1 MMAIPMENNKE
12 NSSKELAQRLFSK
25 NVELE
30 NKRRKAAQ
38 ARIPSDPSTWQQMRE
53 NYEAIVLEDHAFSE
67 QHEIEYA
74 LWQLHYRRIEE
85 LRALFNASLASA
97 KSAAA
102 QNGKGPVRSGPD
114 RVAKIRSQ
122 LKTFLSESTGFY
134 HDLMLKIKAKYGL
147 PLGYSSDDADNQIT
161 MSKDGSKLSEVKKCL
176 ISCHRCLIY
185 LGDLARYKGLY
196 GEGESKALDFAAAS
210 SYYMQ
215 ASSFCSSNG
224 NPHHQ
229 LAILAGYSSDEL
241 VSIYRYFRS
250 LAIDNPFV
258 TARDNLVLAFE
269 KNREKY
275 TELVGDG
282 RSTVVKTIPQKA
294 PGRGRGKGGARTPSK
309 DVGLENAAVKERT
322 SDHSERFKAFIT
334 RFVRLNGILFT
345 RTSLETLADVFST
358 VKNDLLGL
366 LSSGQDEDL
375 NFGSDTSEC
384 RLAIIRM
391 IAILIF
397 TVHDANENGNQSYA
411 EIVQRSVVLQNALTS
426 TFEFMGCILERCNQ
440 LKDPSSS
447 YLLPGI
453 MVFVEWLACRPDVA
467 VSSELEEKQQNA
479 RSFFWNKCIL
489 LLNNLLSNRYIFV
502 NEHEEEAFSS
512 NTSKY
517 DESETANRLALSED
531 FELRGFLP
539 LLPAQL
545 ILDFSRKHSFGGD
558 GIGGNK
564 EKTARMR
571 RIIAAG
577 KALANGV
584 RLGQEGVYFDSK
596 LNKFVIGIEPQIS
609 DDYLLT
615 SPLEP
620 NSNGSS
626 VGISVGGGHAIKQE
640 VGVGADEEDEDEV
653 IVFRPSMNERHVDEF
668 SSNLTSAEVLPT
680 VRVSGKIDNVKENV
694 SSVGNDSFLFQS
706 KVNARPSASVA
717 SATSQYLLPVQ
728 PNMSKWPVE
737 QAPNLN
743 GLAHLNL
750 MENGSSL
757 KSELQ
762 DQFEV
767 SQPAALSL
775 PYPKFVNT
783 FSGHNNFSNH
793 ISEAS
798 VSSKFDSIM
807 SSRASTDGLHVN
819 PSSIM
824 PPGFKKNPVSRPV
837 RYLGPPPGFGSV
849 PLKGVDESSKMAF
862 PPVPQMDNYSWLD
875 GYQLSSLNQSVGFR
889 DSINQVGPTFY
900 DVNSSNGSMGIAN
913 FPFPGKQISSLQVQ
927 GENQR
932 GSQQPVGLPLQYH
945 VQSPGDARF
954 FV

>member
-1 MMAIPMENNKE
+1 
-12 NSSKELAQRLFSK
+12 
-25 NVELE
+25 
-30 NKRRKAAQ
+30 
-38 ARIPSDPSTWQQMRE
+38 
-53 NYEAIVLEDHAFSE
+53 
-67 QHEIEYA
+67 
-74 LWQLHYRRIEE
+74 
-85 LRALFNASLASA
+85 
-97 KSAAA
+97 
-102 QNGKGPVRSGPD
+102 
-114 RVAKIRSQ
+114 
-122 LKTFLSESTGFY
+122 
-134 HDLMLKIKAKYGL
+134 
-147 PLGYSSDDADNQIT
+147 
-161 MSKDGSKLSEVKKCL
+161 
-176 ISCHRCLIY
+176 
-185 LGDLARYKGLY
+185 
-196 GEGESKALDFAAAS
+196 
-210 SYYMQ
+210 
-215 ASSFCSSNG
+215 
-224 NPHHQ
+224 
-229 LAILAGYSSDEL
+229 
-241 VSIYRYFRS
+241 
-250 LAIDNPFV
+250 
-258 TARDNLVLAFE
+258 
-269 KNREKY
+269 
-275 TELVGDG
+275 
-282 RSTVVKTIPQKA
+282 
-294 PGRGRGKGGARTPSK
+294 
-309 DVGLENAAVKERT
+309 
-322 SDHSERFKAFIT
+322 
-334 RFVRLNGILFT
+334 
-345 RTSLETLADVFST
+345 
-358 VKNDLLGL
+358 
-366 LSSGQDEDL
+366 
-375 NFGSDTSEC
+375 
-384 RLAIIRM
+384 M

-426 TFEFMGCILERCNQ
+426 TFEFMGCILERCNR

-467 VSSELEEKQQNA
+467 VNRELEEKQQNA

-489 LLNNLLSNRYIFV
+489 LLNKLLSNRYIFV
-502 NEHEEEAFSS
+502 NQREEEAFSS

-545 ILDFSRKHSFGGD
+545 ILDFSRKHTFGGD

-564 EKTARMR
+564 EKIARMR

-584 RLGQEGVYFDSK
+584 QLGQEGVYFDSK

-615 SPLEP
+615 RPLEP
-620 NSNGSS
+620 NSNSSS

-680 VRVSGKIDNVKENV
+680 VRVSGKIDNVKGNV
-694 SSVGNDSFLFQS
+694 SSVVNDSLLFQS
-706 KVNARPSASVA
+706 KVNARPSATVA
-717 SATSQYLLPVQ
+717 SATSQYLLPVE

-783 FSGHNNFSNH
+783 FSGYNNFSNH

-807 SSRASTDGLHVN
+807 SSRASSDGLHVN

-837 RYLGPPPGFGSV
+837 RYLGPPPGFGSI

-862 PPVPQMDNYSWLD
+862 TPVPQMDNYSWLD

-900 DVNSSNGSMGIAN
+900 DVNSSNGSVGIAN

-927 GENQR
+927 GENQK
-932 GSQQPVGLPLQYH
+932 GNQQPVGLPLQYH
-945 VQSPGDARF
+945 VQSPGEGRF

>member
-1 MMAIPMENNKE
+1 
-12 NSSKELAQRLFSK
+12 
-25 NVELE
+25 
-30 NKRRKAAQ
+30 
-38 ARIPSDPSTWQQMRE
+38 MRE